1 MQLKPQDF
9 LVALKL
15 VAWGDQRWTYAR
27 LAQELGL
34 SASEAHAAVKRGL
47 QAGLLLP
54 NRASVAPVA
63 DGSSAAATS
72 LQEPT
77 GIYRVTRKRVRRS
90 ASPLGEG
97 ASLDNPVRV
106 HAQALA
112 EFTLHGAKYAF
123 PGVRL
128 PLAVGVPTS
137 HSAPAFAGV
146 FAPGSSD
153 FVWPHPNGS
162 VRGIGVEPLHPSV
175 PFAAMQDEKLYEMLA
190 LFDALRVGKT
200 RERNMAMERLQAL
213 IDPSAPVPA
222 KGVPRG

>member
-63 DGSSAAATS
+63 DGSSAADTS

-190 LFDALRVGKT
+190 LFDALRVGKA